1 MVQSRTLV
9 NNANDSN
16 SNSGPI
22 RQVCWCNQRP
32 VSLVVHVV
40 RGRRSAFAICGG
52 NQRRNAEGFALCVTV
67 EIMSQLSFV
76 PGPGHVRVEGDF
88 ARVFDADD
96 YTTMINALDEAT
108 VVLRAHLVMEEFL
121 NIWAARVTSTE
132 DLFEGIFVS
141 FKTKLA
147 ICQNLGFDARFAK
160 VLDKLNDI
168 RNRYSHRRKYQLEES
183 KLNSLRDAVDALPS
197 PNPTQPCS
205 EFEIWLEGTDISG
218 ARRQMTYTWATADV
232 KKRMTIVQVITVLKL
247 VQWMQDAF
255 NSRGVKY
262 DLIVVPAAGGLTRS

>member
-1 MVQSRTLV
+1 MDLLPFCAYTESHANCETNDTKSSSGRFNGQSIKR
-9 NNANDSN
+9 
-16 SNSGPI
+16 
-22 RQVCWCNQRP
+22 RP
-32 VSLVVHVV
+32 VS
-40 RGRRSAFAICGG
+40 RA
-52 NQRRNAEGFALCVTV
+52 GFAFFIAVAH
-67 EIMSQLSFV
+67 MSQLSFG

-121 NIWAARVTSTE
+121 NIWAARVTNTE

-232 KKRMTIVQVITVLKL
+232 KKRMTIVQVIAVLKL